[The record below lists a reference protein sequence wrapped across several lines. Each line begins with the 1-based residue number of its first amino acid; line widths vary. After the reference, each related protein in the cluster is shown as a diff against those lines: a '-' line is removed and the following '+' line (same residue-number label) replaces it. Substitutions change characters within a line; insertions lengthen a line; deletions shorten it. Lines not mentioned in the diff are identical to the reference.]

1 MVDEYPASEW
11 TPDQW
16 LSAWTIN
23 VGKVYVCG
31 ECGKMIIVTKGGVG
45 LRSGRC
51 RWVASTFVRYAA
63 QR

>member
-23 VGKVYVCG
+23 VGKVYACA
-31 ECGKMIIVTKGGVG
+31 ECGKMIIVTRGGVG
-45 LRSGRC
+45 VLDPSCCGKPMEPMNPPGS
-51 RWVASTFVRYAA
+51 A
-63 QR
+63 